1 MTTPELH
8 VPSATYRLQFNK
20 DFTFRDARDLVPYL
34 SALGITHIY
43 ASPYFKAAPGSS
55 HGYDICDHNELN
67 PELGTAEDFEALVAT
82 LRAHR
87 MGQIVD
93 FVPNHMGIVS
103 VCNGWWQD
111 VLENGP
117 SSVFAPH
124 FDIDWNP
131 VKEELEG
138 KVLLPILGD
147 QFGRVLERGEFRLEF
162 AGGAFFVRYFET
174 RLPVAP
180 RSYSH
185 VLRPALEI
193 FISLGASAEHQ
204 HELQSIMTALEHLPD
219 RTETDPAKVVER
231 MREKEIIKRRLVR
244 RCDECPEMLKAINE
258 AMRRIEGEPGNPRSF
273 DAFDAMLSA
282 QIYRLSYWRV
292 AAEEIN
298 YRRFFDVNTLAAI
311 RMELPGVFEAAH
323 QLVFDLI
330 ARDAIHGLRIDHV
343 DGLCY
348 PGDYLRNLQRC
359 VRKLTGRHDSPRPLY
374 LVVEKILIGDE
385 RLPASWPVHGTTG
398 YDFTNEVAGL
408 FVDPL
413 AEASITDSYRKF
425 LGELLPFSE
434 VVHRSK
440 VQVMHLS
447 LASEMNMLGHM
458 LQRLA
463 EKNRWYRDFT
473 LNALTDAIR
482 EVIAGFPVYRTYVA
496 PNENPSPADRDSIM
510 RAVRMAKRRNPGI
523 ERSVFDFLSEILFG
537 HFPENLDETGRE
549 EHMRFVL
556 KFQQCTGPIMAKGL
570 EDTAFYIFNRLAALN
585 EVGGEPQRFGYSA
598 QSFHHRCKERL
609 LNYPHGMLATSTHD
623 TKRGEDVR
631 MRIAAISELS
641 EAWRKCLRR
650 WSNLNHR
657 AKRPIEEALS
667 PDPNEEYLLYQTLLG
682 TWPWNSSDR
691 PHHSEYVKRIQEYM
705 IKAIKEAKINSSW
718 IQPQE
723 DWEEGVSQFVERIL
737 QRGANRFIKS
747 LEPLAEQVAQLGM
760 VGSLSQTVLKCS
772 APGVP
777 DFFQGS
783 ETWDLRLVD
792 PDNRRPV
799 DYDAL
804 RNMQASLGSADPG
817 KLFTSWRDGRIKLY
831 LIQKLLRFRSTHRE
845 LFQSGAYVPLNTAG
859 RHANSCVAFARHSN
873 GGILVVAVAR
883 LTRTVGFPPVGD
895 LWADTRIPVPP
906 DLRRSFTDLFT
917 GKEFPVADT
926 LMLADVFAT
935 LPVAALWS
943 GSVSEQP

>member
-1 MTTPELH
+1 
-8 VPSATYRLQFNK
+8 
-20 DFTFRDARDLVPYL
+20 
-34 SALGITHIY
+34 
-43 ASPYFKAAPGSS
+43 
-55 HGYDICDHNELN
+55 LN

-82 LRAHR
+82 LREHG

-93 FVPNHMGIVS
+93 FVPNHMGIAS

-111 VLENGP
+111 ILENGP

-131 VKEELEG
+131 VKEELKG

-174 RLPVAP
+174 RLPLAP

-193 FISLGASAEHQ
+193 LIALGGPAEHQ

-219 RTETDPAKVVER
+219 RTETDPAKVAER

-244 RCDECPEMLKAINE
+244 RCDECPTMLSAINE

-298 YRRFFDVNTLAAI
+298 YRRFFDINTLVAI
-311 RMELPGVFEAAH
+311 RMELPEVFEAAH

-330 ARDAIHGLRIDHV
+330 GRDAIHGLRIDHV

-359 VRKLTGRHDSPRPLY
+359 VRKLTGRQDSPRPLY
-374 LVVEKILIGDE
+374 LIVEKILIGDE
-385 RLPASWPVHGTTG
+385 RLPANWPVHGTTG

-408 FVDPL
+408 FVDPT

-434 VVHRSK
+434 IIHRSK
-440 VQVMHLS
+440 VQTMHLS

-482 EVIAGFPVYRTYVA
+482 EVIACFPVYRTYVA
-496 PNENPSPADRDSIM
+496 PNENPSPADRDAIV

-523 ERSVFDFLSEILFG
+523 ERSVFDFLRETLFG
-537 HFPENLDETGRE
+537 HFPENLDEIGRE

-570 EDTAFYIFNRLAALN
+570 EDTAFYIFNRLVALN
-585 EVGGEPQRFGYSA
+585 EVGGEPQRFGCSID
-598 QSFHHRCKERL
+598 SFHRRCEERL
-609 LNYPHGMLATSTHD
+609 QDYPHAMLATSTHD

-641 EAWRKCLRR
+641 EVWRKSLRR

-657 AKRPIEEALS
+657 AKRPIEDALS
-667 PDPNEEYLLYQTLLG
+667 PAPNEEYLLYQTLLG
-682 TWPWNSSDR
+682 TWPWSSADR

-723 DWEEGVSQFVERIL
+723 DWEEGVCQFVERIL
-737 QRGANRFIKS
+737 QRGPNRFIKS

-760 VGSLSQTVLKCS
+760 VNSLSQTVLKCS

-799 DYDAL
+799 DYDSL
-804 RNMQASLGSADPG
+804 RNMQAALSNADPN
-817 KLFTSWRDGRIKLY
+817 KLFTNWRDGRIKLY
-831 LIQKLLRFRSTHRE
+831 LIQKLLKFRSTHRE
-845 LFQSGAYVPLNTAG
+845 LFQSGAYIPLNTPG
-859 RHANSCVAFARHSN
+859 QHSNSCVAFARHSN
-873 GGILVVAVAR
+873 GEILVVAVAR
-883 LTRTVGFPPVGD
+883 LTRNVGFPPVSG
-895 LWADTRIPVPP
+895 LWRDTKISLPS
-906 DLRRSFTDLFT
+906 DLRGSLTDLFT
-917 GKEFPVADT
+917 GKEFPAADS
-926 LMLADVFAT
+926 LMLTDVFAA

-943 GSVSEQP
+943 GSVPE